1 MRLKEI
7 SLFGVTS
14 SIYHSELVSTH
25 LTHSQ
30 MWIIMESTNST
41 RFNAARNISNSA
53 DNVHFLILA
62 IIAIV
67 IWSNGSYH
75 IEVSVG
81 NVVMVA
87 LVVVVIV
94 VTLLVI
100 ILRL

>member
-1 MRLKEI
+1 
-7 SLFGVTS
+7 
-14 SIYHSELVSTH
+14 
-25 LTHSQ
+25 
-30 MWIIMESTNST
+30 MWVIMEGANST
-41 RFNAARNISNSA
+41 RFNGARNISNRA

-62 IIAIV
+62 IIANV